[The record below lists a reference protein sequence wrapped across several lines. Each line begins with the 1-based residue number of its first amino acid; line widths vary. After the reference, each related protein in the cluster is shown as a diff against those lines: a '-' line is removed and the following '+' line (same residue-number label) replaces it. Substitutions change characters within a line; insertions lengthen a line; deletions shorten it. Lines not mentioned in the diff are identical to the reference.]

1 MEEERVMMS
10 LIRINVKRSILKA
23 VRSTAY
29 FTIKNASLDSTMS
42 AAASVLLT
50 ALRVTLILGSHAL
63 SKPTVELQAK
73 FSNVKL
79 DWSKMELSATNP
91 AKKATKVKDLFAGK
105 TAQKASLIAWLS
117 ALKTKCSALK
127 IQEKS

>member
-1 MEEERVMMS
+1 MARLVLTEEELVT
-10 LIRINVKRSILKA
+10 LPKTRINAKRSILKA
-23 VRSTAY
+23 ARSTVH
-29 FTIKNASLDSTMS
+29 FTIKHASLDSTMS

-91 AKKATKVKDLFAGK
+91 AKKATKVKDLFAGNS
-105 TAQKASLIAWLS
+105 AQKESLIV
-117 ALKTKCSALK
+117 
-127 IQEKS
+127 